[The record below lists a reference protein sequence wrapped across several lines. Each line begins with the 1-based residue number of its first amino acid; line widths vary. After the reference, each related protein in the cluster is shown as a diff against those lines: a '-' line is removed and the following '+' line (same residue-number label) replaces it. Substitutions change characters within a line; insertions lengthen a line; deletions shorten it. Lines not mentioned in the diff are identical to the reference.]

1 MTDIKPQT
9 KRAQLLKLVNRK
21 SGASIDAIQ
30 SKFEWQHH
38 TIRAEISRLRKQGLV
53 VTCVPSLRGS
63 VYRSHAPEQ
72 T

>member
-21 SGASIDAIQ
+21 SGASIDAIGR
-30 SKFEWQHH
+30 KLEWQPH
-38 TIRAEISRLRKQGLV
+38 TIRAEISRLRKLGLA
-53 VTCVPSLRGS
+53 VTCTPSPKGP
-63 VYRSHAPEQ
+63 VYRARAPEQ